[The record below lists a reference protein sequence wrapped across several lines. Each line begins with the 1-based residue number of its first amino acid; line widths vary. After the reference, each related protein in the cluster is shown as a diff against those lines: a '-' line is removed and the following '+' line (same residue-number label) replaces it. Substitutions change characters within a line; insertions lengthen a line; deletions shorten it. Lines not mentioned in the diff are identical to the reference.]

1 MSLYTLSFLCALAIF
16 ALQVPGN
23 LGRNYIDIP
32 VIGRVYLTGKTK
44 VTKTVQ
50 NGSNGRTTITRITG
64 SLPGGWNPFKPVNP
78 NNRWKPVNPNNRWNP
93 NKPSGNSS
101 PGSSRGSG
109 GSPSSSTS
117 VSPSG
122 IVNKHNDLRR
132 NVSPPASDM
141 LKMSWSKDLAANAQK
156 WADKCTQGHSSED
169 IRKRKN
175 FGENLYMSSGPSDWD
190 SVIQSW
196 YDEVNFWKYG
206 VGATKKK
213 EAVGH
218 YTQVVWATSKK
229 IGCGMATCPNAKY
242 KYYFVCQYSPAG
254 NSKMFYKRFPYK
266 KGTPCSAC
274 RGSCENKLCS
284 KWQNNTSQLHTPYH
298 VTMQSDTYS

>member
-1 MSLYTLSFLCALAIF
+1 MFC
-16 ALQVPGN
+16 VH
-23 LGRNYIDIP
+23 
-32 VIGRVYLTGKTK
+32 VGRVYLTGKTK

-141 LKMSWSKDLAANAQK
+141 LKMVNAEF
-156 WADKCTQGHSSED
+156 H
-169 IRKRKN
+169 N
-175 FGENLYMSSGPSDWD
+175 F
-190 SVIQSW
+190 Q
-196 YDEVNFWKYG
+196 
-206 VGATKKK
+206 
-213 EAVGH
+213 
-218 YTQVVWATSKK
+218 
-229 IGCGMATCPNAKY
+229 
-242 KYYFVCQYSPAG
+242 
-254 NSKMFYKRFPYK
+254 
-266 KGTPCSAC
+266 
-274 RGSCENKLCS
+274 NKLCLT
-284 KWQNNTSQLHTPYH
+284 KFYEHGLLHLA
-298 VTMQSDTYS
+298 